1 MPKSGP
7 GWRVQFRRKRG
18 GRTDYRQRTRLLRS
32 RIPRLVARP
41 SLKHMVAQVSRAT
54 SKGDLTVAS
63 AHSEELLGLGWK
75 AYTGNL
81 PAAYLTGLLCGYRA
95 KKAGVDKC
103 VLDLGTYNPTPKS
116 RIFAALK
123 GALDA
128 GLNIPH
134 GEGVLPPDERVSG
147 KHIAQYAEKIKSDE
161 KVYRAR
167 FSGYVKRELPP
178 EQLPEH
184 FNQIK
189 RAIIKQY
196 EGRA

>member
-1 MPKSGP
+1 MSKYGP
-7 GWRVQFRRKRG
+7 SWRVQFRRKRES
-18 GRTDYRQRTRLLRS
+18 RTDYRQRTRLLRS
-32 RIPRLVARP
+32 RRPRLVARP

-54 SKGDLTVAS
+54 LKGDLTVAS
-63 AHSEELLGLGWK
+63 AHSRELLGLGWK

-95 KKAGVDKC
+95 KKAGVNKC
-103 VLDLGTYNPTPKS
+103 VLDLGTCNPTPKA
-116 RIFAALK
+116 RVFAALK

-128 GLNIPH
+128 GLDIPH
-134 GEGVLPPDERVSG
+134 GKGVLPPDERVCG
-147 KHIAQYAEKIKSDE
+147 KHIAQYAEKIKADE
-161 KVYRAR
+161 KVYQAR
-167 FSGYVKRELPP
+167 FSGYIKRKLPP

-189 RAIIKQY
+189 QAIIKQY